1 MKSRLILPVMV
12 ALLASET
19 FAGNL
24 PSTGASASNW
34 IPASPHQVQVL
45 GLSALRGT
53 EDSRF
58 SYTRKSLGNT
68 YNGLPVSRHQLEVF
82 GFRSNFAVL
91 PSVATAIAIGA
102 DWADPALDRIAAIE
116 GHNNPPGR

>member
-24 PSTGASASNW
+24 PSTGASASTW

-45 GLSALRGT
+45 GLSMLRGT

-58 SYTRKSLGNT
+58 SYTRETVLNT
-68 YNGLPVSRHQLEVF
+68 YRRLPVSPHQLQIL
-82 GFRSNFAVL
+82 GFDDTVAPL
-91 PSVATAIAIGA
+91 PPVKTAMRAPA
-102 DWADPALDRIAAIE
+102 D
-116 GHNNPPGR
+116 